1 MFNCYISNYLN
12 KIEIDKYLNPNS
24 NNKLMKLLRYLMNR
38 YINIFSKS

>member
-24 NNKLMKLLRYLMNR
+24 NNKLFEKDRCG
-38 YINIFSKS
+38 YIKIFNL